1 MSFAVGAGVHTITLQ
16 GLNPLGGDNTA
27 LIDQVFLEWV

>member
-1 MSFAVGAGVHTITLQ
+1 VCAAGRFL

-27 LIDQVFLEWV
+27 FIDSVCLNLVTS